1 MSVENRSWLFVP
13 GDDERKIARGA
24 EAGADAV
31 IFDLEDAVTAARRPA
46 ARAIVGAVVTK
57 PPAGASEHWVRV
69 NPLDTPDALADVAAV
84 VRPHLTGIVL
94 PKIRQAGDVTTL
106 DHYLSALEARE
117 GVEPGSVGI
126 MVVATET
133 PEMMFRLGDLAGSSG
148 RLRACTWGAEDLST
162 ALGAATNKAA
172 DGNWDG
178 PYELARSLCLFAA
191 GAARVQP
198 VDTLFADFGDD
209 EGLVAATRLARR
221 QGFTGKIA
229 IHPRQV
235 PIINE
240 HLTPSADEVA
250 DAEAVVAVFAAQPDA
265 GTVSLD
271 GRMLDRPHLTQA
283 ERVLARAS
291 STRRDHPS

>member
-1 MSVENRSWLFVP
+1 MIENRSWLFAP
-13 GDDERKIARGA
+13 GDDERKIARA
-24 EAGADAV
+24 AQAGADAV

-46 ARAIVGAVVTK
+46 ARAIVGAVVAE
-57 PPAGASEHWVRV
+57 PPVGASEHWVRI
-69 NPLDTPDALADVAAV
+69 NPLDTPDALADLAAV
-84 VRPHLTGIVL
+84 VRPHLAGIVL
-94 PKIRQAGDVTTL
+94 PKIRRAADVTTL

-117 GVEPGSVGI
+117 GVEPGSIGI

-133 PEMMFRLGDLAGSSG
+133 PEMMFRFGDLAGSSR
-148 RLRACTWGAEDLST
+148 RLRACTWGAEDLGT

-172 DGNWDG
+172 DGDWDG
-178 PYELARSLCLFAA
+178 PYQLARSLCLFAA
-191 GAARVQP
+191 GAAGVQP
-198 VDTLFADFGDD
+198 VDTLFAEFDD
-209 EGLVAATRLARR
+209 DDGLVAATRLARR

-250 DAEAVVAVFAAQPDA
+250 DAEAVVAAFAAQADA

-283 ERVLARAS
+283 ERVLARAAATRDRS
-291 STRRDHPS
+291 S